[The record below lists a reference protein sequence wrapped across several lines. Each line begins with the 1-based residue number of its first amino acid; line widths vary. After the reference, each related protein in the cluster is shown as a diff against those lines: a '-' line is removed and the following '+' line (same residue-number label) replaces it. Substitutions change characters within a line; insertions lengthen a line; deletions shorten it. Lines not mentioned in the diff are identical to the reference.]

1 MHTEIQHTIYIFKHF
16 ADNLPPLTPDSVREE
31 ISHALDHLE
40 NDSSVT
46 TESAEEI
53 VIAFGKKI
61 WAYWKAFE
69 EMTAMYSGKL
79 GEKFLLSK
87 LSRSLKAKYQDFL
100 NQGGD
105 FSDVY
110 SGRPALF
117 FDDVERVELSHAL
130 IEIDSDIRNYVTQVV
145 MTTERNKYQNLI
157 VDFQTILEDIEK
169 RLNALRQVAE
179 DEQEHPQLAKE
190 IRMQVKNF
198 EYGLCLLAE
207 HTRYDDVLRSEGHFV
222 GRRDDLTRHRS
233 RHG

>member
-1 MHTEIQHTIYIFKHF
+1 MHSEIQHTIFVFKHV
-16 ADNLPPLTPDSVREE
+16 AANLPPLTPDSVRDE
-31 ISHALDHLE
+31 IRHALDHLE

-46 TESAEEI
+46 IESAEEI
-53 VIAFGKKI
+53 MIAFGKKI
-61 WAYWKAFE
+61 WAYWKAFD
-69 EMTAMYSGKL
+69 EMAAMYSGKL

-87 LSRSLKAKYQDFL
+87 LSRSAKTKYQEFI

-117 FDDVERVELSHAL
+117 FDDIERVELAQAL
-130 IEIDSDIRNYVTQVV
+130 VEVQNDIRNYVTQAV

-169 RLNALRQVAE
+169 RLNTLRQVAE
-179 DEQEHPQLAKE
+179 DEQEHPQLAQE
-190 IRMQVKNF
+190 IRAQVKNF
-198 EYGLCLLAE
+198 EYGLCLLGE
-207 HTRYDDVLRSEGHFV
+207 HTRYEDVLRAEDHFT
-222 GRRDDLTRHRS
+222 GRKDDLKKYHS